1 MNNNLSSL
9 EDVEKQVSSLVKILV
24 TFLNKE
30 EEKIGSLQVV
40 TVQEF
45 SKLSE

>member
-9 EDVEKQVSSLVKILV
+9 EDVEKQVSSLVKTLV
-24 TFLNKE
+24 AFLNKE

-45 SKLSE
+45 SKLAE